1 MIRALGDYTGPTP
14 VYDYNGVLVDPNVAA
29 TAAQCLPFQCGAQP
43 SNLAARMW
51 CAFWGQASAKSA
63 CTDPACAP
71 YRPSYCTPA
80 PAAPVVKAAAAP
92 AGGGGAAP
100 AGGGGGATGSG
111 SGGTGVTVQ
120 TPGGPITMP
129 AALLPG
135 VTDVTLTPA
144 MVQLPSIW
152 DSLDPSKISQF
163 EYRGISTSFPVWIS
177 EEYRES
183 LAPTPTESA
192 GMIGPGGIPWWVL
205 LAIAAAI
212 YGFSGKARARRV
224 RRKVGAHGK

>member
-1 MIRALGDYTGPTP
+1 MIRALGDYSGPTP

-51 CAFWGQASAKSA
+51 CAFWGQSAAKSG
-63 CTDPACAP
+63 CTDPACSP

-80 PAAPVVKAAAAP
+80 PAVAPPAGVVKTAAPVTTS
-92 AGGGGAAP
+92 GGG
-100 AGGGGGATGSG
+100 GGGGGATGSG
-111 SGGTGVTVQ
+111 SGGAGVTVQ

-177 EEYRES
+177 EQYRDS
-183 LAPTPTESA
+183 LAPAPDQGA
-192 GMIGPGGIPWWVL
+192 MGPGGIPWWVF
-205 LAIAAAI
+205 LAIAAAM
-212 YGFSGKARARRV
+212 YAFSGHVRARRV
-224 RRKVGAHGK
+224 RRKVGSHGK